1 MLGLGDCICVAIFLA
16 WVGGHK
22 KQKRGEERNGR
33 AEALVFDVRGQVRGL
48 MLSLSRSWTL

>member
-1 MLGLGDCICVAIFLA
+1 MCSYIPG
-16 WVGGHK
+16 VGGWAQEAEK
-22 KQKRGEERNGR
+22 KGEMNVR

>member
-1 MLGLGDCICVAIFLA
+1 MCSYLPG
-16 WVGGHK
+16 VGGWA
-22 KQKRGEERNGR
+22 QEAEKRRKTNGR